1 MNGNDDASPGGSG
14 GQAAGTQD
22 AAIGK
27 DNDNDNGIEGAT
39 ILNVD
44 DTEAARYAKN
54 RTLRHAGFNVV
65 DAVSGH
71 DALAQLEALRPE
83 LVLLD
88 VRLPDINGI
97 ELCKIIK
104 QRWPTTMVLQTSA
117 TFTSAADRTRG
128 LEGGAD
134 AYLIQPIDPEELVA
148 AVRALLRLH
157 AAESGTRAL
166 NETLE
171 RRIEERT
178 RALHQANVR
187 LLEQIAQRERAEAVL
202 VQSQKME
209 AIGQLTGS
217 MAHDF
222 NNILASMVGYIHL
235 VQRLAGDAR
244 ISGLLDKALAAAE
257 RGKQLTLRLLAFSR
271 SNDLVTGAIDVRA
284 LLLGM
289 RDWLQQAVE
298 SAIALDMAVEDGAEL
313 VAVTDANQL
322 ELALLNLVLNAK
334 DAMPEGGSI
343 TIEARARVLDAAEGD
358 IAAGRYVVI
367 TVADTGTGMPPEVAS
382 KAFDPFF
389 TTKPVGRGTGLGLAQ
404 VANVARLSRGGARID
419 SAPGAGT
426 RVSLWLAAGSGAVVA
441 PVAEAGAPADLA
453 GRGERIL
460 VIDDEP
466 DIRRTMAELLRGNGY
481 EVLSAAEGGAGLS
494 AYGDFAPQVVL
505 LDLGLPGLSG
515 IEVAKRLRALEPA
528 LPIVFVSGHA
538 ERELLWTAV
547 PGVRL
552 LRKPF
557 QSADLYA
564 EVRRCL
570 DEDRDRDRAPA
581 SGAGAGDSAAA

>member
-1 MNGNDDASPGGSG
+1 MSSTSSAACGGENGAS
-14 GQAAGTQD
+14 A
-22 AAIGK
+22 K
-27 DNDNDNGIEGAT
+27 AT

-44 DTEAARYAKN
+44 DTEPARYAKN
-54 RTLRHAGFNVV
+54 RTLRHAGFEVV
-65 DAVSGH
+65 DAGSGA
-71 DALAQLEALRPE
+71 DALAQMEVLRPA

-88 VRLPDINGI
+88 VRLPDISGI
-97 ELCKIIK
+97 EVCKAIK
-104 QRWPTTMVLQTSA
+104 ERWPTTMVLQTSA
-117 TFTSAADRTRG
+117 TFTSAADRARG

-134 AYLIQPIDPEELVA
+134 AYLIQPIDPGELVA

-157 AAESGTRAL
+157 DAESGTRQL

-187 LLEQIAQRERAEAVL
+187 LIEQIAQRERAEAVL

-209 AIGQLTGS
+209 AIGQLTGT

-235 VQRLAGDAR
+235 VQRMAGDAK
-244 ISGLLDKALAAAE
+244 ISALLDKALAAAE

-271 SNDLVTGAIDVRA
+271 SNDLVTGPTDVRA
-284 LLLGM
+284 LLQGM
-289 RDWLQQAVE
+289 RDWLKQAVE
-298 SAIALDMAVEDGAEL
+298 SAIVLDVELQEGAEL

-343 TIEARARVLDAAEGD
+343 QIDAYARRLEQAEGD
-358 IAAGRYVVI
+358 LGAGDYVVV
-367 TVADTGTGMPPEVAS
+367 TVSDTGTGMAPEVAG

-404 VANVARLSRGGARID
+404 VANVARLSRGAARIA
-419 SAPGAGT
+419 SEPGEGT
-426 RVSLWLAAGSGAVVA
+426 QVSLWLAAGSGAEVTPTAVRA
-441 PVAEAGAPADLA
+441 LPQDLA

-460 VIDDEP
+460 VVDDEP
-466 DIRRTMAELLRGNGY
+466 DIRRTMAELLRDNGY
-481 EVLSAAEGGAGLS
+481 EVLSAADGGAALS
-494 AYGDFAPQVVL
+494 AYDDFAPQMLL

-515 IEVAKRLRALEPA
+515 IEVARRLRVRHPE

-538 ERELLWTAV
+538 DRELLWTAV
-547 PGVRL
+547 PGARL

-557 QSADLYA
+557 QSEELYA

-570 DEDRDRDRAPA
+570 DESQEAE
-581 SGAGAGDSAAA
+581 GDGLQR

>member
-1 MNGNDDASPGGSG
+1 MSNSRNGNGNGDDDGA
-14 GQAAGTQD
+14 T
-22 AAIGK
+22 
-27 DNDNDNGIEGAT
+27 AT

-44 DTEAARYAKN
+44 DTEAARYAKQ
-54 RTLRHAGFNVV
+54 RTLRHAGFTVV
-65 DAVSGH
+65 DATSGQE
-71 DALAQLEALRPE
+71 ALAQMEALRPA

-88 VRLPDINGI
+88 VRLPDISGI
-97 ELCKIIK
+97 EVCKAIK

-134 AYLIQPIDPEELVA
+134 GYLIQPIDPDELVA

-157 AAESGTRAL
+157 AAEGGTRAL
-166 NETLE
+166 NESLE

-178 RALHQANVR
+178 RALHQANIR
-187 LLEQIAQRERAEAVL
+187 LIEQIAQRERAEAVL

-235 VQRLAGDAR
+235 VQRMAGEPNIRA
-244 ISGLLDKALAAAE
+244 LLDKALAAAE

-271 SNDLVTGAIDVRA
+271 SNDLVTGPTDVRA
-284 LLLGM
+284 LLLSL
-289 RDWLQQAVE
+289 RDWLRQAAE
-298 SAIALDMAVEDGAEL
+298 SAIALDVELQEGAEL

-322 ELALLNLVLNAK
+322 ELAILNLVLNAK
-334 DAMPEGGSI
+334 DAMPQGGSI
-343 TIEARARVLDAAEGD
+343 TIGAGARWLAEAEGD
-358 IAAGRYVVI
+358 LAPGAYVVV
-367 TVADTGTGMPPEVAS
+367 TVSDTGTGMTPEVAD

-404 VANVARLSRGGARID
+404 VANVGRLSRGGARIA
-419 SAPGAGT
+419 STPGQGT
-426 RVSLWLAAGSGAVVA
+426 QVSLWLAAGDGTELS
-441 PVAEAGAPADLA
+441 PAQERHALPQSLA

-481 EVLSAAEGGAGLS
+481 EVLSAADGGAALS
-494 AYGDFAPQVVL
+494 AYDDFSPQVVL

-515 IEVAKRLRALEPA
+515 IEVARRLRSRSPA

-538 ERELLWTAV
+538 DRELLWTAV
-547 PGVRL
+547 PGARL

-557 QSADLYA
+557 QSEELYA

-570 DEDRDRDRAPA
+570 DEPQEV
-581 SGAGAGDSAAA
+581 

>member
-1 MNGNDDASPGGSG
+1 MNGTA
-14 GQAAGTQD
+14 TT
-22 AAIGK
+22 
-27 DNDNDNGIEGAT
+27 T

-44 DTEAARYAKN
+44 DTEAARYAKS
-54 RTLRHAGFNVV
+54 RTLRHAGFEVV
-65 DAVSGH
+65 DAVSGR
-71 DALAQLEALRPE
+71 DALAQMEALRPA

-88 VRLPDINGI
+88 VRLPDISGI
-97 ELCKIIK
+97 EVCKEIK
-104 QRWPTTMVLQTSA
+104 RRWPTTMVLQTSA

-134 AYLIQPIDPEELVA
+134 AYLIQPIDPDELVA

-157 AAESGTRAL
+157 AAESSTRAL
-166 NETLE
+166 NESLE

-178 RALHQANVR
+178 RALHQSNIR
-187 LLEQIAQRERAEAVL
+187 LIEQIAQRERAEAVL

-235 VQRLAGDAR
+235 VQRMAGDAKL
-244 ISGLLDKALAAAE
+244 SALLDKALAAAE

-271 SNDLVTGAIDVRA
+271 SNDLVTGPTDVRA
-284 LLLGM
+284 LLQGM

-298 SAIALDMAVEDGAEL
+298 SAITLELDVPAEGEL
-313 VAVTDANQL
+313 VALTDANQL
-322 ELALLNLVLNAK
+322 ELAMLNLVLNAR
-334 DAMPEGGSI
+334 DAMPQGGRI
-343 TIEARARVLDAAEGD
+343 RIEAAAQELAQVEGELG
-358 IAAGRYVVI
+358 AGAYVVI
-367 TVADTGTGMPPEVAS
+367 TVADTGTGMAPEVAA

-419 SAPGAGT
+419 SEPGRGT
-426 RVSLWLAAGSGAVVA
+426 RVALWLAAGSGAA
-441 PVAEAGAPADLA
+441 TAPAPARALPEDLA
-453 GRGERIL
+453 GRGERVL
-460 VIDDEP
+460 VIDDEA
-466 DIRRTMAELLRGNGY
+466 DIRRTMGELLRGNGY
-481 EVLSAAEGGAGLS
+481 EVLSAADGGAALS
-494 AYGDFAPQVVL
+494 AYADFLPQMVL

-515 IEVAKRLRALEPA
+515 IEVARRLRQIDPK

-538 ERELLWTAV
+538 DRELLWTAV
-547 PGVRL
+547 PGARL

-557 QSADLYA
+557 QSEELYA
-564 EVRRCL
+564 EVRRGL
-570 DEDRDRDRAPA
+570 DEKDGEAP
-581 SGAGAGDSAAA
+581 GAQTD

>member
-1 MNGNDDASPGGSG
+1 VLIVDDHAGFRQRARALLEADGFAVVGEAASGAEAVEAY
-14 GQAAGTQD
+14 AALHPALVVLDVQLPD
-22 AAIGK
+22 L
-27 DNDNDNGIEGAT
+27 NGIE
-39 ILNVD
+39 VCR
-44 DTEAARYAKN
+44 E
-54 RTLRHAGFNVV
+54 
-65 DAVSGH
+65 
-71 DALAQLEALRPE
+71 
-83 LVLLD
+83 
-88 VRLPDINGI
+88 
-97 ELCKIIK
+97 IK
-104 QRWPTTMVLQTSA
+104 QRWPSTLVLQTSA
-117 TFTSAADRTRG
+117 AFVSSADRVRG

-134 AYLIQPIDPEELVA
+134 AYLIQPIDPDELVA

-157 AAESGTRAL
+157 AAECGTRTL
-166 NETLE
+166 NESLE

-178 RALHQANVR
+178 RALHQANIR
-187 LLEQIAQRERAEAVL
+187 LIEQIAQRERAEAVL

-235 VQRLAGDAR
+235 VQRMAGDAR
-244 ISGLLDKALAAAE
+244 ISALLDKALAAAE

-271 SNDLVTGAIDVRA
+271 SNDLVTGPTDVRA
-284 LLLGM
+284 LLLSL
-289 RDWLQQAVE
+289 RDWLRQAVG
-298 SAIALDMAVEDGAEL
+298 SAIALDIELHEGAEL

-322 ELALLNLVLNAK
+322 ELAVLNLVLNAK

-343 TIEARARVLDAAEGD
+343 TIGAGARRLAEAEGD
-358 IAAGRYVVI
+358 LAPGAYVVV
-367 TVADTGTGMPPEVAS
+367 TVSDTGTGMTPEVAS

-404 VANVARLSRGGARID
+404 VANVGRLSRGGVRIA
-419 SAPGAGT
+419 SVPGQGT
-426 RVSLWLAAGSGAVVA
+426 QVSLWLAAGDGA
-441 PVAEAGAPADLA
+441 ELSPAQERRALPQSLV

-466 DIRRTMAELLRGNGY
+466 DIRRTMSELLRGNGY
-481 EVLSAAEGGAGLS
+481 EVLSAAEGGTALS
-494 AYGDFAPQVVL
+494 AYDDFSPQVVL

-515 IEVAKRLRALEPA
+515 IEVARRLRSRSPA

-538 ERELLWTAV
+538 DRELLWTAV
-547 PGVRL
+547 PGARL

-557 QSADLYA
+557 QSEELYA

-570 DEDRDRDRAPA
+570 DEPTPA
-581 SGAGAGDSAAA
+581 

>member
-1 MNGNDDASPGGSG
+1 MSGSSINEGGAG
-14 GQAAGTQD
+14 ADGTQGSN
-22 AAIGK
+22 A
-27 DNDNDNGIEGAT
+27 AT

-44 DTEAARYAKN
+44 DTEPARYAKN
-54 RTLRHAGFNVV
+54 RTLRYAGFEVV
-65 DAVSGH
+65 DAGTGH
-71 DALAQLEALRPE
+71 EALAQMEALRPA

-97 ELCKIIK
+97 EVCKQIK

-117 TFTSAADRTRG
+117 TFTSAADRARG

-134 AYLIQPIDPEELVA
+134 AYLIQPIDPDELVA

-166 NETLE
+166 NESLE

-178 RALHQANVR
+178 RALHQANIR
-187 LLEQIAQRERAEAVL
+187 LIEQIAQRERAEAVL

-235 VQRLAGDAR
+235 VQRMAGDPK
-244 ISGLLDKALAAAE
+244 ISALLDKALAAAE

-271 SNDLVTGAIDVRA
+271 SNDLVTGPIDVRT
-284 LLLGM
+284 LLLGL
-289 RDWLQQAVE
+289 RDWLRQAVE
-298 SAIALDMAVEDGAEL
+298 SAIVLNIELQEGAEL

-322 ELALLNLVLNAK
+322 ELAILNLVLNAK
-334 DAMPEGGSI
+334 DAMPQGGSI
-343 TIEARARVLDAAEGD
+343 SIEARVQRLAEPEADLLPG
-358 IAAGRYVVI
+358 AYVVI
-367 TVADTGTGMPPEVAS
+367 TVTDTGTGMTPEVAA

-404 VANVARLSRGGARID
+404 VANVARLSRGGARLV
-419 SAPGAGT
+419 SELGQGT
-426 RVSLWLAAGSGAVVA
+426 QVSLWLAAGSGAELA
-441 PVAEAGAPADLA
+441 PPQERALPRTLA
-453 GRGERIL
+453 GCGERVL

-466 DIRRTMAELLRGNGY
+466 DIRRTMAELLRDNGY
-481 EVLSAAEGGAGLS
+481 EVLSAADGGAALS
-494 AYGDFAPQVVL
+494 AYADFSPQVLL

-515 IEVAKRLRALEPA
+515 IEVARRLRQLSPS
-528 LPIVFVSGHA
+528 LPIIFVSGHA
-538 ERELLWTAV
+538 DRELLWTAV
-547 PGVRL
+547 PGARL

-557 QSADLYA
+557 HTEELYA

-570 DEDRDRDRAPA
+570 DERQEA
-581 SGAGAGDSAAA
+581 

>member
-1 MNGNDDASPGGSG
+1 MTANSSPAASVGGNAR
-14 GQAAGTQD
+14 
-22 AAIGK
+22 
-27 DNDNDNGIEGAT
+27 AT

-54 RTLRHAGFNVV
+54 RTLRHAGFDVA

-71 DALAQLEALRPE
+71 DALAQMEALRPA

-88 VRLPDINGI
+88 VRLPDIDGI
-97 ELCKIIK
+97 EVCRQIK

-117 TFTSAADRTRG
+117 TFTSAADRARG

-134 AYLIQPIDPEELVA
+134 SYLIQPIDPDELVA

-157 AAESGTRAL
+157 DAESSTRQL

-209 AIGQLTGS
+209 AIGQLTGT

-235 VQRLAGDAR
+235 VQRMAGDAR
-244 ISGLLDKALAAAE
+244 ISALLDKALAAAE

-271 SNDLVTGAIDVRA
+271 SNDLVTGPTDVRT

-289 RDWLQQAVE
+289 RDWLKQAVE
-298 SAIALDMAVEDGAEL
+298 SAIALDIAVQEGGEL

-334 DAMPEGGSI
+334 DAMPAGGSI
-343 TIEARARVLDAAEGD
+343 HIDARARTLGEAEGD
-358 IAAGRYVVI
+358 LPAGAYVVI
-367 TVADTGTGMPPEVAS
+367 TVADTGVGMPAEVLA

-404 VANVARLSRGGARID
+404 VANVARLSRGGARLA
-419 SAPGAGT
+419 SEPGQGT
-426 RVSLWLAAGSGAVVA
+426 QVSLWLAAGSGAA
-441 PVAEAGAPADLA
+441 LGALAEREMPLNLA

-460 VIDDEP
+460 VVDDEP

-481 EVLSAAEGGAGLS
+481 EVLSAAEGGAALT
-494 AYGDFAPQVVL
+494 AYEDFNPQVVL
-505 LDLGLPGLSG
+505 LDLGLPGMSG
-515 IEVAKRLRALEPA
+515 IEVARRLRALQPE
-528 LPIVFVSGHA
+528 LPVVFVSGHA

-557 QSADLYA
+557 QSEELYA

-570 DEDRDRDRAPA
+570 DDSADA
-581 SGAGAGDSAAA
+581 AGD